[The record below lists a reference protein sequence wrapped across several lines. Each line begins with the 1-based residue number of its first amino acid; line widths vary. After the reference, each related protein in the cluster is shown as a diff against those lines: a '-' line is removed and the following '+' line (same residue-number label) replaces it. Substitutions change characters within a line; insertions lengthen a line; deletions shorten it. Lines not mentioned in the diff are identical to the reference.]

1 MVKDKLQDFL
11 RENGL
16 LILLSIVF
24 IISRVAVPIK
34 FDGSY
39 IDEYW
44 HIISGISLVESGTH
58 TAFYNNVDRYDR
70 GLLISLW
77 AGFWMALFGKT
88 LIVAKIAPIT
98 IAIFN
103 YFLFLYLSLKLFD
116 KKRFQLLLVLLY
128 ILSPWILFNHS
139 YIRFYIVNEMFLLM
153 LLVLGYQLYS
163 AMRDDRW
170 KKIGLYLLFIG
181 VLNAVNLVTTN
192 DASKF
197 MLLISSAMML
207 ASLFIYEFNTQPKID
222 QGLFRA
228 IAGNVCLSNKVYRA
242 LIVVAVAASGF
253 VALDAGTKLEF
264 LLNGELAYT
273 SLAGYKYSWLLW
285 EKNGVITA
293 FFVLAVATFWWKND
307 GYERII
313 LPIAG
318 SLFLIHIASSEDL
331 QIVRGIVYF
340 LPLYYLAAVQGVSKV
355 NDVLKL
361 EGLPAWLLYGVI
373 SGVFLIS
380 TVTNVEKGFIYG
392 PWIKYEVNYIEY
404 ARVYDSVNKNC
415 NDSLIVE
422 AAPSSPFTA
431 KFHGVDIDYILST
444 ADNVEQYGLFE
455 KDENTEGYKTVWGG
469 VPVITGLDDS
479 KLSGKNVCLIVRRPS
494 MKVYLPVSE
503 EAKLS
508 NAAKSWHYHNMDLY
522 LFK

>member
-1 MVKDKLQDFL
+1 MVKDKLQELL

-24 IISRVAVPIK
+24 IITRVAVPIK

-44 HIISGISLVESGTH
+44 HIISGISLFESGTH
-58 TAFYNNVDRYDR
+58 TAFYNDVDRYDR

-77 AGFWMALFGKT
+77 AGFWMTLFGKT
-88 LIVAKIAPIT
+88 LMAAKIAPIT
-98 IAIFN
+98 IAILN

-153 LLVLGYQLYS
+153 LLVLSYQLYS
-163 AMRDDRW
+163 AVRDDNW
-170 KKIGLYLLFIG
+170 KKIGLYLLLIG
-181 VLNAVNLVTTN
+181 VLNVVNLLTTN

-197 MLLISSAMML
+197 MLLIASATML
-207 ASLFIYEFNTQPKID
+207 ASLFIYEFNTQPNIN

-228 IAGNVCLSNKVYRA
+228 IAGNICFSSKIYRA
-242 LIVVAVAASGF
+242 LVVLVVAALGF
-253 VALDAGTKLEF
+253 VAIDAGSKLEF

-273 SLAGYKYSWLLW
+273 SLARHKYTWLLW

-293 FFVLAVATFWWKND
+293 FFVLAVATFWWKSR
-307 GYERII
+307 GFERII

-340 LPLYYLAAVQGVSKV
+340 LPLYYLAAVMGVSKV
-355 NDVLKL
+355 IDALKL
-361 EGLPAWLLYGVI
+361 KRLPEWLLYVFI

-392 PWIKYEVNYIEY
+392 PRIKYEVNYIEY
-404 ARVYDSVNKNC
+404 ARLYDSVTKNC
-415 NDSLIVE
+415 DDSLIVE

-444 ADNVEQYGLFE
+444 ADNLELYGLFE
-455 KDENTEGYKTVWGG
+455 KDDNTGGFKTVWGG

-479 KLSGKNVCLIVRRPS
+479 KLSGKDVCLIVRRPS

-503 EAKLS
+503 EAKLP